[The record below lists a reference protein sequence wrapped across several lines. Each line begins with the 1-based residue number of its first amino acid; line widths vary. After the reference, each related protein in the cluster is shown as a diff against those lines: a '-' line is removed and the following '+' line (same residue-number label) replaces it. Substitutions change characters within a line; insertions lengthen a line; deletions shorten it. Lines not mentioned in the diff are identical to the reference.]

1 MQEQLGY
8 DNYWWFGTGNGS
20 QWPKMG
26 RELIEQNATFRE
38 SIKICASVLTP
49 LGLDLLEAF
58 EKEDGFSE
66 ARLAAVGLASVQ
78 VTHHSVSSSYVECLV
93 LSESQLV
100 FSRLFDTEEQK
111 GENASSGPE
120 GTR

>member
-1 MQEQLGY
+1 MAFLASPQQAGRMRIMNEM
-8 DNYWWFGTGNGS
+8 WCCWAGNGS

-49 LGLDLLEAF
+49 MGLDLLEAF

-78 VTHHSVSSSYVECLV
+78 VIISPMTV
-93 LSESQLV
+93 LSAFSFTIAARCSPSQH
-100 FSRLFDTEEQK
+100 
-111 GENASSGPE
+111 
-120 GTR
+120 